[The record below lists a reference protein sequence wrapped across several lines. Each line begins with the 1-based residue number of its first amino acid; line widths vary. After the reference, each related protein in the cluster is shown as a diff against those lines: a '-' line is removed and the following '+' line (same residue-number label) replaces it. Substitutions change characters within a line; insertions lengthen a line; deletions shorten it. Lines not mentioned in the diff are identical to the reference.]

1 MDVDQKAALVE
12 ALRFNAREND
22 IPYFTEDDLVNFL
35 VRNEWDLQKASY
47 ECLVMKAES
56 TGLNVSGL
64 TTKDSSSY
72 FKMLAAKYRPN
83 NTGILK
89 GV

>member
-1 MDVDQKAALVE
+1 MDISERANVLE
-12 ALRFNAREND
+12 ALKLNVREND
-22 IPYFTEDDLVNFL
+22 VPYFSEEELLVYL
-35 VRNEWDLQKASY
+35 EKNEWDLKKTSY
-47 ECLVMKAES
+47 ECLIVKAES

-72 FKMLAAKYRPN
+72 FKMLASKYRASN
-83 NTGILK
+83 SGILR